1 MRKDNPIFAENSFLV
16 HIMSILIQNALLIN
30 EGQQV
35 ETDVFIEHGLI
46 RKIGKGLQQIADQT
60 IDARGLYLLPG
71 VIDDQV
77 HFREPGLTHKT
88 DIRTASRAAVAG
100 GTTSYMEMPNT
111 KPQSLTQDLL
121 QAKYDR
127 AAQVS
132 PANYS
137 FFMGASNENLEHVLQ
152 TDPKT
157 VCGVKVFMGSSTGD
171 MLVDDEKVLDGIF
184 SRVPMLIA
192 THCEKEEV
200 IRANTAEYVARFG
213 DDIPVKY
220 HPIIRNHEA
229 CYLSSSQAVA
239 LAKKHGTRL
248 HILHISTAQELDLF
262 RNDIPIE
269 QKRITAEAC
278 IHHLWFTDEDY
289 DRLGVRIKWNPAVK
303 TAADREAIRA
313 AVNDGRIDV
322 VATDHAPHT
331 SEEKSNPYTKCPS
344 GAPLVQHSLVAMLEM
359 AKQGVFTLEH
369 VVQKMSHDV
378 ARCFQIEKRGFVREG
393 YYADL
398 VLVDPNSSWTVN
410 KDNILYKCGWS
421 PMEGQTFS
429 HQVRST
435 IVSGQLAYH
444 EGRIDDNVRGLR
456 MAFDR

>member
-1 MRKDNPIFAENSFLV
+1 
-16 HIMSILIQNALLIN
+16 MSILIQNARIIN
-30 EGQQV
+30 EGQQY
-35 ETDVFIEHGLI
+35 EADVFIKDGLI
-46 RKIGKGLQQIADQT
+46 HQIGKNLTAIADQK
-60 IDARGLYLLPG
+60 IDARGLYLMPG

-100 GTTSYMEMPNT
+100 GTTSFMEMPNT
-111 KPQSLTQDLL
+111 NPQSLTQELL

-137 FFMGASNENLEHVLQ
+137 FYMGASNDNIKEVLK

-157 VCGVKVFMGSSTGD
+157 VCGVKVFMGSSTGN
-171 MLVDDEKVLDGIF
+171 MLVDDEAVLDQIF
-184 SRVPMLIA
+184 REVPMLIA

-200 IRANTAEYVARFG
+200 IRANTAKYVAQYG

-220 HPIIRNHEA
+220 HPIIRDHEA

-239 LAKKHGTRL
+239 LAKKHNTRL
-248 HILHISTAQELDLF
+248 HILHISTAKELDLF
-262 RNDIPIE
+262 RNDIPME

-278 IHHLWFTDEDY
+278 IHHLWFTDADY
-289 DRLGVRIKWNPAVK
+289 ERLGVRIKWNPAVK

-331 SEEKSNPYTKCPS
+331 WEEKSNPYTSCPS

-359 AKQGVFTLEH
+359 AKQGVFSLEH

-378 ARCFQIEKRGFVREG
+378 ARCFQIDKRGYIREG
-393 YYADL
+393 YHADL
-398 VLVDPNSSWTVN
+398 VLVDPTSSWTVN
-410 KDNILYKCGWS
+410 KNNILYKCGWS
-421 PMEGQTFS
+421 PLECQTFS
-429 HQVRST
+429 HQVQST
-435 IVSGQLAYH
+435 IVSGRLAYH
-444 EGRIDDNVRGLR
+444 EGQISIGVRGQR
-456 MAFDR
+456 MLFENRE